1 MHYKD
6 LLILLSYGPALGFFM
21 IFFQAW
27 LLFGATPAS
36 VVCCLCHSASI
47 FFFILHWWPI
57 EKKQKTTK
65 KTAICLFCTVAHMT
79 VFKILKESRMWDP
92 IHTNFQWFCQ
102 ESSSMLWAPFILL
115 SGMTKLPHFYEVAIL
130 NTVCI
135 YIYILNIVLHI
146 ICN

>member
-57 EKKQKTTK
+57 EKKK
-65 KTAICLFCTVAHMT
+65 KTAICLFFTVAHMT

>member
-57 EKKQKTTK
+57 EKKK
-65 KTAICLFCTVAHMT
+65 KKNSNMFIFHSSTHDCLQNSERVKNVRPHTHKLSM
-79 VFKILKESRMWDP
+79 ILPRKF
-92 IHTNFQWFCQ
+92 IHALGPVYFVVW
-102 ESSSMLWAPFILL
+102 
-115 SGMTKLPHFYEVAIL
+115 HDEVATFLRSCYIKYSMH
-130 NTVCI
+130 I